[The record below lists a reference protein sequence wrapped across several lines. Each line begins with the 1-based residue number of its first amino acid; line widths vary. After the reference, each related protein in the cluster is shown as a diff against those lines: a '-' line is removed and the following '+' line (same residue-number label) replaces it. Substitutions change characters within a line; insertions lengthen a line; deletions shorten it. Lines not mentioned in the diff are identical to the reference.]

1 MSTSDIVDKPK
12 PHPDAYNTALNNLG
26 LLPDQAIAVEDNLDG
41 YNAAVKAKLKCVA
54 FPSSMQHVETFAK
67 VTKITSNVAQSVI
80 DAVESRIA
88 A

>member
-1 MSTSDIVDKPK
+1 
-12 PHPDAYNTALNNLG
+12 LG